1 MQDQECPCRE
11 PIVQL
16 KGGIVKPGE
25 EEGRKTVREKCSKQK
40 EECVLYNP
48 IYMNLRKEKQKDSD
62 RNQNSDYDRLGC

>member
-40 EECVLYNP
+40 EEQVKRSGRKRRRRRQGADALNVSRNP
-48 IYMNLRKEKQKDSD
+48 
-62 RNQNSDYDRLGC
+62 

>member
-40 EECVLYNP
+40 EEQVKRSGRKRRRRRQGADTLNVSRNP
-48 IYMNLRKEKQKDSD
+48 
-62 RNQNSDYDRLGC
+62 